1 MTRDPEVLAPL
12 TRTFIALQVPD
23 SWIAYVQGIARDL
36 AGRSPGLTWVRSENA
51 HFTVRFLGDLDD
63 EQVERVRASV
73 RRSGSGLPAPVARLG
88 RLGAFPRPERPR
100 VLWVG
105 LAQGGPEAEAVATA
119 VNDGLERDGFGFPD
133 KPFRA
138 HLTLARVREGARG
151 VADLIRSTI
160 PPAPEAEPLQRLT
173 VMKSELHKSGAMYNV
188 LEEIRL
194 LSPGS

>member
-1 MTRDPEVLAPL
+1 M
-12 TRTFIALQVPD
+12 TRTFVALMVPD

-36 AGRSPGLTWVRSENA
+36 AGRSSGLSWVRAENA

-63 EQVERVRASV
+63 DQVARARASV

-105 LAQGGPEAEAVATA
+105 LAQGGPEAEAIATA
-119 VNDGLERDGFGFPD
+119 VNDGLERDGFGVPD

-138 HLTLARVREGARG
+138 HLTLARVREGSHG
-151 VADLIRSTI
+151 VDSLIRASI
-160 PPAPEAEPLQRLT
+160 SEAPEAEPLGRLT

-194 LSPGS
+194 LPPGS

>member
-1 MTRDPEVLAPL
+1 MTAGM
-12 TRTFIALQVPD
+12 TRTFVALLIPD
-23 SWIAYVQGIARDL
+23 SWIAYVRGLGRDL
-36 AGRSPGLTWVRSENA
+36 AGRSAGLSWVKPENA

-63 EQVERVRASV
+63 ERLLGLRDSV
-73 RRSGSGLPAPVARLG
+73 RRSGAGLMAPVARLG

-105 LAQGGPEAEAVATA
+105 LAQGGPETEALATV

-138 HLTLARVREGARG
+138 HLTLARAREGARG
-151 VADLIRSTI
+151 VDALIRT
-160 PPAPEAEPLQRLT
+160 PLPEAPEAEPLHRLA
-173 VMKSELHKSGAMYNV
+173 VMKSQLHKSGAMYTV

-194 LSPGS
+194 QSPGSQAG